1 MAGFA
6 EPSHRTFRRDL
17 IPSEDKKTSLVYTKD
32 ALKRVSTQRPNARY
46 RLTRTS
52 PVEEGRSKRGV
63 LAESTSIGPL
73 EGIAIWG
80 DVVGV

>member
-6 EPSHRTFRRDL
+6 EPSHSTFRRHL
-17 IPSEDKKTSLVYTKD
+17 IPSEDKKAFLVYTKD

-52 PVEEGRSKRGV
+52 PAEEGRSKRGI
-63 LAESTSIGPL
+63 LAESTSISPL